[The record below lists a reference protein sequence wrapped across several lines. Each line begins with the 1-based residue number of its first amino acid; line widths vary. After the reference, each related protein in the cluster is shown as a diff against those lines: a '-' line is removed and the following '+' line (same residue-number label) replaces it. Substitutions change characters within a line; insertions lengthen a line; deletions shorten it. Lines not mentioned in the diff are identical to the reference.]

1 MSSVVGAGPMLDDK
15 AAELGRL
22 IGQSPEYLAVKR
34 ANEALTQDREAVQLL
49 RQIDELRNKAQSAIS
64 AGTEPSPEMEA
75 ELDTLLST
83 IQRQSV
89 YQRAVS
95 AQENLDKLMLRINN
109 AILDGMRR
117 GAASPIITLG

>member
-1 MSSVVGAGPMLDDK
+1 M
-15 AAELGRL
+15 
-22 IGQSPEYLAVKR
+22 KR